1 MSNKYEKFTKKALD
15 KMFTY
20 VGFEGFNEE
29 FTKQYED
36 WYQQK
41 TWTMEQS
48 ADFKRWFITETK
60 KDLKFNKNMAEREF
74 SWFDLKWGWKV
85 SDDPYFS
92 NFRKEL
98 VHD

>member
-29 FTKQYED
+29 FTKQHED
-36 WYQQK
+36 WYQRK

-48 ADFKRWFITETK
+48 ADFKKWFITETK
-60 KDLKFNKNMAEREF
+60 KDLKFNKSMAEREF

-92 NFRKEL
+92 KQKEL

>member
-1 MSNKYEKFTKKALD
+1 MSNKYDKFVKKALD

-20 VGFEGFNEE
+20 VGFDSFNEE
-29 FTKQYED
+29 FTKQHED
-36 WYQQK
+36 WYSQK

-48 ADFKRWFITETK
+48 ADFKKWFITETK
-60 KDLKFNKNMAEREF
+60 KDLKFNKSMAEKEF

-92 NFRKEL
+92 KQKEL

>member
-20 VGFEGFNEE
+20 VGFDSFNEE
-29 FTKQYED
+29 FTKQHED
-36 WYQQK
+36 WYQRK

-48 ADFKRWFITETK
+48 ADFKKWFITETK
-60 KDLKFNKNMAEREF
+60 KDLKFNKNMAEKEF

-92 NFRKEL
+92 KQKEL

>member
-1 MSNKYEKFTKKALD
+1 MSNKYDKFTRKALD

-29 FTKQYED
+29 FTKQHED
-36 WYQQK
+36 WYQRK

-48 ADFKRWFITETK
+48 ADFKKWFITETK
-60 KDLKFNKNMAEREF
+60 KDLKFNKHMAEREF

-92 NFRKEL
+92 KQKEL

>member
-1 MSNKYEKFTKKALD
+1 MSNKYDKFTKKALD

-29 FTKQYED
+29 FTKQHED
-36 WYQQK
+36 WYQRK

-48 ADFKRWFITETK
+48 ADFKKWFITETK
-60 KDLKFNKNMAEREF
+60 KDLKFNKHMAEREF

-92 NFRKEL
+92 KQKEL